1 MDGKGLLDHHEL
13 TKGVKCF
20 LNGVNEYQ
28 IRQLVSK
35 YYKNSDVKISYDE
48 FLYFLTWRTTI
59 LEDGADLL
67 QLELEVGL

>member
-48 FLYFLTWRTTI
+48 FLYFLT
-59 LEDGADLL
+59 
-67 QLELEVGL
+67 